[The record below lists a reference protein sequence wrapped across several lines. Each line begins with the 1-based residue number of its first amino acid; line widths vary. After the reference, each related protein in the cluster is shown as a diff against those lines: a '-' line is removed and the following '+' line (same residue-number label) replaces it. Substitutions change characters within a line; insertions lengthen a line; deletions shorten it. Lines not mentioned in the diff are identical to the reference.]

1 MAYNKAKEEYKWKV
15 WKEQEEK
22 KLRELGVSE
31 EVIAELRDYDWNCFK
46 QERNYKNH
54 QMPDTDFIEIIFGT
68 RIYVQIL
75 VLQGFVELSDVV
87 KSGGIYSVRNAFA
100 TRLQQKYLKNIGHF
114 SVIDTGECP
123 FCYADFVSAV
133 TLSSFSKVLLI
144 ASTRI
149 CISK

>member
-1 MAYNKAKEEYKWKV
+1 MIQITLDRDHIGKIKYIPSKRFEGIFTYFLWMLKIYYVKIEAGRKIIYKFTK
-15 WKEQEEK
+15 
-22 KLRELGVSE
+22 
-31 EVIAELRDYDWNCFK
+31 
-46 QERNYKNH
+46 
-54 QMPDTDFIEIIFGT
+54 EIIFGT

-114 SVIDTGECP
+114 SVIGTGECP

-133 TLSSFSKVLLI
+133 TLSSFSKILLI
-144 ASTRI
+144 ASTRT

>member
-1 MAYNKAKEEYKWKV
+1 MSRYIHSQQATNKA
-15 WKEQEEK
+15 
-22 KLRELGVSE
+22 
-31 EVIAELRDYDWNCFK
+31 FK
-46 QERNYKNH
+46 NL
-54 QMPDTDFIEIIFGT
+54 DFSDVGTIKTIIFGT

-100 TRLQQKYLKNIGHF
+100 TRLQQKHLKNIGHF

-133 TLSSFSKVLLI
+133 TLLSFSKVLLI
-144 ASTRI
+144 ASIRTRI
-149 CISK
+149 SK

>member
-1 MAYNKAKEEYKWKV
+1 MFFRNTLIAH
-15 WKEQEEK
+15 K
-22 KLRELGVSE
+22 KPIKPYFTGRVVQQAIIS
-31 EVIAELRDYDWNCFK
+31 VTK
-46 QERNYKNH
+46 
-54 QMPDTDFIEIIFGT
+54 EIIFGT
-68 RIYVQIL
+68 QIYVQIL
-75 VLQGFVELSDVV
+75 VLQGLVELSDVV

-133 TLSSFSKVLLI
+133 TLSSSSKVLLI
-144 ASTRI
+144 ASTRN

>member
-1 MAYNKAKEEYKWKV
+1 MKKGRFLWSAHRITERQKAGKARSIKGKQLKNSRNTV
-15 WKEQEEK
+15 SKQLVV
-22 KLRELGVSE
+22 LRSS
-31 EVIAELRDYDWNCFK
+31 ARDNLRNSDLRSSPC
-46 QERNYKNH
+46 
-54 QMPDTDFIEIIFGT
+54 
-68 RIYVQIL
+68 
-75 VLQGFVELSDVV
+75 LQGFVELSDVL

-114 SVIDTGECP
+114 SVIGTGECP

-144 ASTRI
+144 ASTRT

>member
-1 MAYNKAKEEYKWKV
+1 MRQPPFTYFLWMLKIYYVKIEAGRKIIYKFTK
-15 WKEQEEK
+15 
-22 KLRELGVSE
+22 
-31 EVIAELRDYDWNCFK
+31 
-46 QERNYKNH
+46 
-54 QMPDTDFIEIIFGT
+54 EIIFGT

-114 SVIDTGECP
+114 SVVGTGECP
-123 FCYADFVSAV
+123 FCYADSASAIAM
-133 TLSSFSKVLLI
+133 SSFSKVLLI
-144 ASTRI
+144 ASTRT

>member
-1 MAYNKAKEEYKWKV
+1 MKKGRFLWSAHRITERQKAGKARNIKGKQLKNSRNTV
-15 WKEQEEK
+15 SKQLVV
-22 KLRELGVSE
+22 LRSS
-31 EVIAELRDYDWNCFK
+31 ARDNLRNSDLRSSPC
-46 QERNYKNH
+46 
-54 QMPDTDFIEIIFGT
+54 
-68 RIYVQIL
+68 
-75 VLQGFVELSDVV
+75 LQGFVELSDVL

-114 SVIDTGECP
+114 SVIGTGECP

-144 ASTRI
+144 ASTRT

>member
-1 MAYNKAKEEYKWKV
+1 M
-15 WKEQEEK
+15 
-22 KLRELGVSE
+22 
-31 EVIAELRDYDWNCFK
+31 
-46 QERNYKNH
+46 
-54 QMPDTDFIEIIFGT
+54 
-68 RIYVQIL
+68 
-75 VLQGFVELSDVV
+75 V
-87 KSGGIYSVRNAFA
+87 KSGGIYSVRNVFA

>member
-1 MAYNKAKEEYKWKV
+1 MKKGRFLWSAHRITEKQKAGKARNIKEKQLKNSRSTV
-15 WKEQEEK
+15 SKQLVV
-22 KLRELGVSE
+22 LRSS
-31 EVIAELRDYDWNCFK
+31 ARDNLRNSDLRSSPC
-46 QERNYKNH
+46 
-54 QMPDTDFIEIIFGT
+54 
-68 RIYVQIL
+68 
-75 VLQGFVELSDVV
+75 LQGFVELSDVL

-114 SVIDTGECP
+114 SVIGTGECP

-144 ASTRI
+144 ASTRT

>member
-1 MAYNKAKEEYKWKV
+1 MQHTYPQSLILWASTVQQALILVHK
-15 WKEQEEK
+15 
-22 KLRELGVSE
+22 
-31 EVIAELRDYDWNCFK
+31 
-46 QERNYKNH
+46 
-54 QMPDTDFIEIIFGT
+54 EIIFGT

-123 FCYADFVSAV
+123 FLCRFCFSDYAVF
-133 TLSSFSKVLLI
+133 FF
-144 ASTRI
+144 
-149 CISK
+149 

>member
-1 MAYNKAKEEYKWKV
+1 MKKCRFLWSAHRITERQKAGKSRSIKGKQL
-15 WKEQEEK
+15 KNS
-22 KLRELGVSE
+22 RSTVSKPSRSA
-31 EVIAELRDYDWNCFK
+31 VQQA
-46 QERNYKNH
+46 
-54 QMPDTDFIEIIFGT
+54 IIFGT

-114 SVIDTGECP
+114 SVIGTGECP

-144 ASTRI
+144 ASTRT

>member
-1 MAYNKAKEEYKWKV
+1 MRQPHFTYFLWMLKIYYVKIEAGRKIIYKFTK
-15 WKEQEEK
+15 
-22 KLRELGVSE
+22 
-31 EVIAELRDYDWNCFK
+31 
-46 QERNYKNH
+46 
-54 QMPDTDFIEIIFGT
+54 EIIFGT

-114 SVIDTGECP
+114 SVVGTGECP
-123 FCYADFVSAV
+123 FCYADSASAIAM
-133 TLSSFSKVLLI
+133 SSFSKVLLI
-144 ASTRI
+144 ASTRT

>member
-1 MAYNKAKEEYKWKV
+1 M
-15 WKEQEEK
+15 
-22 KLRELGVSE
+22 
-31 EVIAELRDYDWNCFK
+31 RDIFGN
-46 QERNYKNH
+46 EH
-54 QMPDTDFIEIIFGT
+54 VTDKMCLNVLKSIFDVLQAIIFGT

-100 TRLQQKYLKNIGHF
+100 TCLQQKYLKNIGHF
-114 SVIDTGECP
+114 SVIGTGECP

-133 TLSSFSKVLLI
+133 TLSSSSKVLLI
-144 ASTRI
+144 ASTRT

>member
-1 MAYNKAKEEYKWKV
+1 MCGQPTAYNAYATLPYTNPLFMGFSRSQNVNK
-15 WKEQEEK
+15 
-22 KLRELGVSE
+22 
-31 EVIAELRDYDWNCFK
+31 
-46 QERNYKNH
+46 
-54 QMPDTDFIEIIFGT
+54 EIIFGT

-114 SVIDTGECP
+114 SVIGTGECP

-144 ASTRI
+144 ASTRT

>member
-1 MAYNKAKEEYKWKV
+1 M
-15 WKEQEEK
+15 
-22 KLRELGVSE
+22 
-31 EVIAELRDYDWNCFK
+31 RDIFGN
-46 QERNYKNH
+46 EH
-54 QMPDTDFIEIIFGT
+54 VTDKMCLNVLKSIFDVLQAIIFGT

-144 ASTRI
+144 ASTRT